1 MGLSVVRGSRIVSE
15 WFNAAQIRLSQ
26 GGTNLTVFMWTI
38 ILFAMSKRSNREKIL
53 TEGLRVVHERGFA
66 NASVRD
72 ITAAANVPNGSF
84 TNHFASKEAFGLE
97 ILDLS
102 FEETAKIIDQTLCNP
117 ALAPTQRLLAYVDA
131 NVSSLEAHGVENG
144 CLIGN
149 FGVEIGMHSEIIRLR
164 VVEIFNEVQR
174 QITLCLEAAVQAGEI
189 SAEINCKHMASF
201 IIASLQGATLLA
213 KTERSMLPLTQFRRT
228 LVSSILR

>member
-1 MGLSVVRGSRIVSE
+1 MSR
-15 WFNAAQIRLSQ
+15 L
-26 GGTNLTVFMWTI
+26 
-38 ILFAMSKRSNREKIL
+38 SNREKIL
-53 TEGLRVVHERGFA
+53 TEGLRVVHERGFS

-72 ITAAANVPNGSF
+72 ITTAANVPNGSF

-102 FEETAKIIDQTLCNP
+102 FEETAKIIDQTLSNP
-117 ALAPTQRLLAYVDA
+117 ALTPTARLLAYIDA
-131 NVSSLEAHGVENG
+131 NISSLEAHGVENG

-174 QITLCLEAAVQAGEI
+174 QIALCLSDAAQAGELSKDI
-189 SAEINCKHMASF
+189 DLTDMASF
-201 IIASLQGATLLA
+201 IVASLQGATILA
-213 KTERSMLPLTQFRRT
+213 KADRSVLPMTRFRRT
-228 LVSSILR
+228 LVATILR